1 MEVPAHIAQLN
12 RTFANFQMLV
22 EFESIMLIAHVFL
35 VHTTVL
41 YGKSE

>member
-22 EFESIMLIAHVFL
+22 EFESIIPI
-35 VHTTVL
+35 VL
-41 YGKSE
+41 HQES